1 MLQDEIFNY
10 IKKEKERQK
19 RGLEMIASE
28 NFVSKNVLKAMGSI
42 LTNKYAEGYP
52 DKRYYGGCE
61 IIDEIE
67 KLAINRIKKIFGAEY
82 ANVQPHSGSQANMAV
97 FLSCLSPGDTILGFD
112 LYHGGHLTHG
122 SSINFSGKNY
132 KSYFY
137 GVKKET
143 GIIDYEKMENIAKKE
158 KPKLIICGASSYSRD
173 INYKKFRKVANEI
186 NAILVADISHPA
198 GLIATNNLNNP
209 IYDCHIVTTTTHKT
223 LRGPRGGVILLGKD
237 FENPFGIKNLKG
249 NLKMMSQL
257 INSAVFPGIQG
268 GPLEHIIA
276 AKAISFSEV
285 LSEEYKKYAK
295 QIIKNTKILAKVLLE
310 KKYHIVS
317 GGSDNHLILLDLRN
331 KKITGKKAENIL
343 NSVDITCNKNVIP
356 FDNTNPSITSG
367 IRLGTAAI
375 TTRGLIE
382 KDMIL
387 IGEWIHSALINANN
401 QKYLNNIKQE
411 VNKLMNSKELFTL

>member
-1 MLQDEIFNY
+1 MLQDKIFNF
-10 IKKEKERQK
+10 IQEEEERQK

-28 NFVSKNVLKAMGSI
+28 NFVSKNVMKAMGSI

-52 DKRYYGGCE
+52 GKRYYGGCE
-61 IIDEIE
+61 IIDKIE
-67 KLAINRIKKIFGAEY
+67 NLAINRVKKIFEAEY

-97 FLSCLSPGDTILGFD
+97 FLSCLQPGDTILGFH

-122 SSINFSGKNY
+122 SLINFSGKNY

-143 GIIDYEKMENIAKKE
+143 GLIDYESMTNIAKKE

-173 INYKKFRKVANEI
+173 INYKKFREVANEI
-186 NAILVADISHPA
+186 NAILLADISHPA
-198 GLIATNNLNNP
+198 GLIATKNLNNP
-209 IYDCHIVTTTTHKT
+209 IHDCHIVTTTTHKT

-237 FENPFGIKNLKG
+237 FENPFGIKTLKG

-276 AKAISFSEV
+276 AKAIAFSEV
-285 LSEEYKKYAK
+285 LSKEYQKYAQ
-295 QIIKNTKILAKVLLE
+295 QIIKNTKTLTKVLLE
-310 KKYHIVS
+310 KQYQIIS

-331 KKITGKKAENIL
+331 KNITGKDAENIL
-343 NSVDITCNKNVIP
+343 NSVDITCNKNIIP
-356 FDNTNPSITSG
+356 FDNTNPFITSG
-367 IRLGTAAI
+367 IRLGTAAV
-375 TTRGLIE
+375 TTRGLVE
-382 KDMIL
+382 NDMIL
-387 IGEWIHSALINANN
+387 IGEWIHLALKNKNSTKIL
-401 QKYLNNIKQE
+401 KNIKLE
-411 VNKLMNSKELFTL
+411 VNNLMNSKEFFTI